1 MRKNTQK
8 RQRLKYS
15 ILTKVILE
23 KIHLFE
29 KLYRDRITPSETARL
44 SFLVGMMTGDDYAA
58 YLKFEKEYGSLRGK
72 S

>member
-15 ILTKVILE
+15 ILTSVVLE

-29 KLYRDRITPSETARL
+29 KLYKGRITASETARL
-44 SFLVGMMTGDDYAA
+44 SFLVGMMTGDDYSA
-58 YLKFEKEYGSLRGK
+58 YLKFEKEYESQREK